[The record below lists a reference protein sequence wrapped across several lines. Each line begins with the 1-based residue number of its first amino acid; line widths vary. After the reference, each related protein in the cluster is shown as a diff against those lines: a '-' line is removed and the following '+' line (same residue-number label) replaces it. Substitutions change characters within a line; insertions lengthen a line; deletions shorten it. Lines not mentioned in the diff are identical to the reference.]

1 MTPGELLAAVGA
13 GKFSP
18 AYYFWGTEDYRMIE
32 AEKYVARQFLP
43 DALYAT
49 NYRRIDG
56 RRTPCNDL
64 LAELSVYPML
74 GERQVFAVSDIQH
87 YKPTELARIIKMIQP
102 QDASRVILFSTPSSK
117 KPKKDSAFFKNMARA
132 VVDVEF
138 RKLTSVETASQIQR
152 KLTKHGLT
160 ISPDALRLLAE
171 LVAGNRGALESE
183 VDKLIDLK
191 EPGGAVTADDVRST
205 VAGYAVFT
213 VFELGDEI
221 VAGNA
226 TQALKLVRTLVA
238 DGNTPSS
245 LLSILFGHVLTVY
258 QFKNGK
264 KLEPYRRWLEP
275 KLRQQA
281 DQFDNRFLE
290 QMMIDIAETVAETRK
305 TGANDVLLLEGLIVK
320 LLADKPRGEKRNFSG
335 RK

>member
-1 MTPGELLAAVGA
+1 MTPSELLSAVGA

-18 AYYFWGTEDYRMIE
+18 AYYFWGSEDYRMIE

-56 RRTPCNDL
+56 RRTPCGDL

-74 GERQVFAVSDIQH
+74 GERQVFVVSDIQH
-87 YKPTELARIIKMIQP
+87 YKPTELARILKMIEP
-102 QDASRVILFSTPSSK
+102 QDTSRIILFSTPSSK
-117 KPKKDSAFFKNMARA
+117 KPKKDSAFFRNITKAT
-132 VVDVEF
+132 VDIEF

-152 KLTKHGLT
+152 KLTKHGLS
-160 ISPDALRLLAE
+160 IAPDALRLLAE

-183 VDKLIDLK
+183 TDKLIDLK
-191 EPGGAVTADDVRST
+191 ESGGAITADDVRST
-205 VAGYAVFT
+205 VAGYAVFS
-213 VFELGDEI
+213 VFELGDQI
-221 VAGNA
+221 VARNA
-226 TQALKLVRTLVA
+226 TQALKLVRALVA
-238 DGNTPSS
+238 DGNTPSG
-245 LLSILFGHVLTVY
+245 LLSILYGHILSVY
-258 QFKNGK
+258 QFKNGR

-275 KLRQQA
+275 KFRQQA

-290 QMMIDIAETVAETRK
+290 QMMIEIAETVADTRK
-305 TGANDVLLLEGLIVK
+305 TGANDVLLLESLIIK
-320 LLADKPRGEKRNFSG
+320 LLADRPAGERQNFSG